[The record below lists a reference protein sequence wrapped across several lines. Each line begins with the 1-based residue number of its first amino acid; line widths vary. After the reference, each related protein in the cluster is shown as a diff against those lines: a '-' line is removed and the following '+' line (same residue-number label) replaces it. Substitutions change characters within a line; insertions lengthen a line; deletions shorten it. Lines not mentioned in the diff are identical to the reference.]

1 MIIQVVGIGWLQIET
16 NRSNIESISEH
27 KEHQVCCPKKIK
39 LAIFALYIFSSFP
52 DAGLLNL
59 LVLDPS
65 LCTL

>member
-39 LAIFALYIFSSFP
+39 LAIFALNIFSFP

-59 LVLDPS
+59 LVLDTS

>member
-1 MIIQVVGIGWLQIET
+1 MIIQVVGIGWLQIQT

-39 LAIFALYIFSSFP
+39 LAIFALHIFSFP

-59 LVLDPS
+59 LVLDTS